1 MIRGGVMNIA
11 EAVKILYDI
20 SRKLQPH
27 DGELA
32 RDIQICAEKLRVK
45 KDFLDEDDMAEI
57 RRAT

>member
-1 MIRGGVMNIA
+1 MNIA

-57 RRAT
+57 RRAI

>member
-1 MIRGGVMNIA
+1 MDIA
-11 EAVKILYDI
+11 EAVKVMYDI

-32 RDIQICAEKLRVK
+32 REIQICAERLRMK

>member
-1 MIRGGVMNIA
+1 MNIA
-11 EAVKILYDI
+11 DAVKVMYDI
-20 SRKLQPH
+20 SRKLQSH

-32 RDIQICAEKLRVK
+32 REIQICAERLRMK

>member
-1 MIRGGVMNIA
+1 MNIA

-45 KDFLDEDDMAEI
+45 KDFLDEDDMEEI
-57 RRAT
+57 RRSV

>member
-1 MIRGGVMNIA
+1 MNIA

-32 RDIQICAEKLRVK
+32 RDIQICAERLNTMKPLL
-45 KDFLDEDDMAEI
+45 DGDLDEI
-57 RRAT
+57 KRAI